1 MLNFF
6 KRNAATIIATFAF
19 LATCSQLWLQ
29 REFYKTSLR
38 PQVTAYYSIDGRSE
52 TKRNGIYFYN
62 GGLGN
67 ALVHRTLVT
76 IDGKP
81 VKKSNFGD
89 FYSAVNMLGLDAGC
103 FLYATPRQNDFLI
116 KDKETFFIEANEN
129 AKGLCG
135 LSQAILSLKEQL
147 LQNERFNF
155 RIQFSSAYG
164 EKFTYDYRKNM
175 QSKGWN

>member
-1 MLNFF
+1 MFNFF
-6 KRNAATIIATFAF
+6 KRNAATIIATLAF

-29 REFYKTSLR
+29 RDFNKTSLK
-38 PQVTAYYSIDGRSE
+38 PQITAYYSLDGRNES
-52 TKRNGIYFYN
+52 KRNGIYFYN

-67 ALVHRTLVT
+67 AIVHKTLVT

-89 FYSAVNMLGLDAGC
+89 FYSAISMLGLDANC

-116 KDKETFFIEANEN
+116 KDKEVFFIEANEN
-129 AKGLCG
+129 NKGLCG
-135 LSQAILSLKEQL
+135 LSQTILSLKEQL

-164 EKFTYDYRKNM
+164 EKFTYDYRKNS
-175 QSKGWN
+175 QTRGWN